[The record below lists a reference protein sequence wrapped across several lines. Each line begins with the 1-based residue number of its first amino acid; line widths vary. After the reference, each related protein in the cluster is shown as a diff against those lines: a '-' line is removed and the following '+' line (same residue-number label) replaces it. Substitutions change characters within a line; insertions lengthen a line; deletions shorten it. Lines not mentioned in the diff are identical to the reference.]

1 MKDLLLEIGT
11 EEIPSRFMPDIMRQ
25 LEERSRSLL
34 GEERLSFDSLQVLG
48 TPRRLALLVRG
59 LSGRQEDLHRE
70 VKGPS
75 RKAAFDEQ
83 GNPTKAALGFCRGQG
98 IDPSALVLRDL
109 DGTEYVFALVSE
121 EGRPAGVV
129 LPDLLERLTLSLS
142 FPKNMRWGSLEQT
155 FVRPIRWLV
164 ALHGSDVLDLE
175 LAGVRAGRVSRGH
188 RFLGSGSV
196 EIGSPGEYEA
206 LMEEAF
212 VVADPDRRRRMIAS
226 QLDRLAAGESG
237 VRDDDPDLLEEVVW
251 LVEYPTA
258 FVGSLDP
265 AFLDLPR
272 ESIITP
278 MKLQQKYFPLSTA
291 GGSLMPRFLGVRNG
305 DENGLDTVI
314 RGNQKV
320 LSARLEDA
328 RFFYTEDLK
337 VPLARMTEKLDRVVF
352 QEKLGTY
359 GEKVKRIGSL
369 AVYLAAELGLEE
381 HSGSVAACAA
391 VSKGDLASQMVYE
404 FPELQGIMGEYYA
417 RAQGLGEAVARGIR
431 EHYMPRFAGDSLPE
445 SPEGICV
452 AIADK
457 MDSIAGIMGA
467 GMKPTGSQDPY
478 ALRRAAQGIVSMAV
492 ARELNLDFGVLV
504 EEAIRLYGDR
514 ISTEVAGDIREFFL
528 QRMRNTLEEA
538 GFTYD
543 LVDAV
548 VDSGSLNFHD
558 TMLRARALREL
569 SREGKFGE
577 LVAGVT
583 RAANLSRK
591 SPGAVFRKE
600 MLREPAE
607 KGLHG
612 ALEAAEEKVQELMED
627 QKYLEVLQVVSGLR
641 PDIDRYLEEI
651 MVMVE
656 EEGLRN
662 NRLALLDRVVN
673 LVRPVADLSRIVTG
687 RSDS

>member
-25 LEERSRSLL
+25 LEERSRSLFS
-34 GEERLSFDSLQVLG
+34 EERLSFESLQVLG

-59 LSGRQEDLHRE
+59 LAGRQEDLNRE

-83 GNPTKAALGFCRGQG
+83 GSPTKAVLGFCRGQE
-98 IDPSALVLRDL
+98 IDPSALVLKDL
-109 DGTEYVFALVSE
+109 DGTEYVFARVSE
-121 EGRPAGVV
+121 EGRSASEVI
-129 LPDLLERLTLSLS
+129 PDLLQRLVWSLG

-164 ALHGSDVLDLE
+164 ALHGSDVMDLE
-175 LAGVRAGRVSRGH
+175 LAGVRAGRTSRGH

-196 EIGSPGEYEA
+196 EIGSPGEYEN
-206 LMEEAF
+206 LMEESF
-212 VVADPDRRRRMIAS
+212 VVVDPHRRRRMIS
-226 QLDRLAAGESG
+226 EQLDELAAGESG

-258 FVGSLDP
+258 FVGSLEPD
-265 AFLDLPR
+265 FLELPR
-272 ESIITP
+272 EAIITP
-278 MKLQQKYFPLSTA
+278 MKLQQKYFPLS
-291 GGSLMPRFLGVRNG
+291 GPDGSLLPRFMGVRNG
-305 DENGLDTVI
+305 DKNGLDTVV

-337 VPLARMTEKLDRVVF
+337 VPLSRMTEKLDRVVF
-352 QEKLGTY
+352 QEKLGTF
-359 GEKVKRIGSL
+359 GEKVKRIGGL
-369 AVYLAAELGLEE
+369 AVFLAGKLGLEE
-381 HSGSVAACAA
+381 HRDSVAACAA
-391 VSKGDLASQMVYE
+391 VCKGDLTSQMVYE

-504 EEAIRLYGDR
+504 EEAVRLYGDR
-514 ISTEVAGDIREFFL
+514 ISAGVTGDIREFFL
-528 QRMRNTLEEA
+528 QRMRNILEEA

-543 LVDAV
+543 QVDAV
-548 VDSGSLNFHD
+548 VESGSLNFHD

-569 SREGKFGE
+569 SLEGRFGE
-577 LVAGVT
+577 LVTGVT

-591 SPGAVFRKE
+591 SPGVLFRKE
-600 MLREPAE
+600 LLREPAE
-607 KGLHG
+607 EGLHG
-612 ALEAAEEKVQELMED
+612 ALDTAEKKVRELLPD
-627 QKYLEVLQVVSGLR
+627 QRYLEVLQVVSGLR
-641 PDIDRYLEEI
+641 PEIDRYLEEI
-651 MVMVE
+651 MVMVDDE
-656 EEGLRN
+656 ALRN

-673 LVRPVADLSRIVTG
+673 LVRPVADLSRIVS